1 MQVRQEVFMIQR
13 REYLDLLDQWKD
25 EKVIKVIT
33 GIRRSGKSTLLA
45 EYQEKIQCEG
55 VSKEQI
61 ISINFEDLAYED
73 LLDYKKLYQY
83 ITERIGKL
91 RPVYI
96 FLDEVQKVNQF
107 EKVVDSL
114 YIKEGVD
121 VYITGSNA
129 FLLSGELATLLSG
142 RYVEINMLPLSFR
155 EYLDATDGGDPDR
168 VFSDYLKFGGFPY
181 AAMLGKDT
189 NRVDTYLEGIYNTIL
204 IKDIEEREMRKSD
217 DPNKRKI
224 NDVSLLKNI
233 ARFLAGSV
241 GSPISVKKI
250 AGYIT
255 SMGRKVSQSTV
266 ADYVEALVEPYIF
279 YEVRP
284 INVSGKQLLKNVSKY
299 YISDLGL
306 RNLILPKQQYD
317 LGFSLENVIFFELK
331 RRGYEV
337 CVGKLGDLEIDFVAR
352 KDGIYEYYQ
361 VTANLT
367 DQTTFDRE
375 KAPLQKVRDNYPK
388 TVLTLDRFSQGNYNG
403 VQVINAV
410 DWLLEI

>member
-1 MQVRQEVFMIQR
+1 MIQR
-13 REYLDLLDQWKD
+13 KEYLDLLDQWKD

-83 ITERIGKL
+83 ITERMGEL

-155 EYLDATDGGDPDR
+155 EYLDAAGGKDPDR
-168 VFSDYLKFGGFPY
+168 TFSDYLEFGGFPFV
-181 AAMLGKDT
+181 AMLGKDT
-189 NRVDTYLEGIYNTIL
+189 NKVHTYLEGIYNTIL

-233 ARFLAGSV
+233 SRFLAGSV

-250 AGYIT
+250 AGFIT
-255 SMGRKVSQSTV
+255 STGRKVSQSTV

-279 YEVRP
+279 YEVSP

-299 YISDLGL
+299 YISDLGI
-306 RNLILPKQQYD
+306 RNLILP
-317 LGFSLENVIFFELK
+317 
-331 RRGYEV
+331 
-337 CVGKLGDLEIDFVAR
+337 
-352 KDGIYEYYQ
+352 
-361 VTANLT
+361 
-367 DQTTFDRE
+367 
-375 KAPLQKVRDNYPK
+375 
-388 TVLTLDRFSQGNYNG
+388 
-403 VQVINAV
+403 
-410 DWLLEI
+410 